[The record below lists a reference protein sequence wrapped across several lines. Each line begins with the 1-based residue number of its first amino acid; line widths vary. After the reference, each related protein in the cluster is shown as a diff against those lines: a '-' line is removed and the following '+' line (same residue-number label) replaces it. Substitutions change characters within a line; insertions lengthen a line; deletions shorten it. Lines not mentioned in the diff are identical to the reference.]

1 MRALSRILFFG
12 LCFSVF
18 VLKGFSQNQPTV
30 FIERMRQHEH
40 NILNAYL
47 EYQKLYYEDKSRVH
61 ELRAFEELLTVYI
74 NQVME
79 IYETLKLSQEKNEI
93 PRDIA
98 SRALVFKNLMFL
110 VKAPLNV
117 EYYEKACYEYYE
129 ALNLYEGTDSPPVV
143 YKDLP
148 QTIQSGTRT
157 YFRLIDLME
166 DKGSDLQ
173 NFGKVK
179 LTFRNFKVTANFD
192 PEMLELIK
200 IHNNPIS
207 IEHFTFDLAEARIK
221 KAFARVFQEAG
232 EVETYVALPQGTYV
246 LRLNSGI
253 KSDRTALSRFYVRPN
268 QEQHYVMEPLADW
281 IILYENPTSKRPDYY
296 KFSRNLKS
304 SDSTPVSP
312 AKLTNGR
319 SNGTSN
325 GKGKNKSLRETLE
338 TNHLNLVAEIVAE
351 YMPKFEVKFRFDLND
366 PEIKDNTIQIIAE
379 SIVKYVES
387 SAYYNKWS
395 NWTVSW
401 EISKKI
407 REILSPGSLVPIEL
421 VELIYTVLKEL

>member
-1 MRALSRILFFG
+1 MKALSRILFFS

-18 VLKGFSQNQPTV
+18 VLKGFSQNPPTV

-47 EYQKLYYEDKSRVH
+47 EYQKLYYEDKSRAH
-61 ELRAFEELLTVYI
+61 ELRAFEDLLTVYI

-79 IYETLKLSQEKNEI
+79 IYETLNLSERKNEI

-98 SRALVFKNLMFL
+98 SRALIFKNLMFL
-110 VKAPLNV
+110 EKAPLNV

-129 ALNLYEGTDSPPVV
+129 ALNLYEGTDSLPVV

-148 QTIQSGTRT
+148 QAVQTGART
-157 YFRLIDLME
+157 YFRLIDLLQ
-166 DKGSDLQ
+166 DKGRELN

-179 LTFRNFKVTANFD
+179 LAFRNFMVTANFD

-200 IHNNPIS
+200 IHNKPIS
-207 IEHFTFDLAEARIK
+207 IEHFTYDLAEARIK
-221 KAFARVFQEAG
+221 KAFARVFQEDG

-253 KSDRTALSRFYVRPN
+253 KSDHTALTRFYVRPN

-281 IILYENPTSKRPDYY
+281 VVLYENPTSKRPDYY
-296 KFSRNLKS
+296 KFSRNLKR
-304 SDSTPVSP
+304 SDSTSVSP
-312 AKLTNGR
+312 ARFANGH
-319 SNGTSN
+319 SNGISKD
-325 GKGKNKSLRETLE
+325 KGKNKSLQETLK
-338 TNHLNLVAEIVAE
+338 TNHLNLVAVIVAE

-366 PEIKDNTIQIIAE
+366 PEIKDNSIQIIAE

-401 EISKKI
+401 DIANKI
-407 REILSPGSLVPIEL
+407 GEILSPGSLVPIEL
-421 VELIYTVLKEL
+421 IELIYTVLKEL

>member
-1 MRALSRILFFG
+1 MRALSRILFFS
-12 LCFSVF
+12 LCFSIF
-18 VLKGFSQNQPTV
+18 VLKGFSQIQPSIL
-30 FIERMRQHEH
+30 IERMRQHEH

-47 EYQKLYYEDKSRVH
+47 EYQKLYYEDKSRAH

-79 IYETLKLSQEKNEI
+79 IYETLNLSERKNEI
-93 PRDIA
+93 PRDSA
-98 SRALVFKNLMFL
+98 SRALIFKNLMFL
-110 VKAPLNV
+110 EKAPLNV

-129 ALNLYEGTDSPPVV
+129 ALNLYEGTDTLPVV

-148 QTIQSGTRT
+148 QTIQTGARI
-157 YFRLIDLME
+157 YFRLIDLLE
-166 DKGSDLQ
+166 DKGSELQ

-179 LTFRNFKVTANFD
+179 LSFRNFMVTANFD

-207 IEHFTFDLAEARIK
+207 IEHFTYDLAEARIK
-221 KAFARVFQEAG
+221 KAFAQVFQEAG

-253 KSDRTALSRFYVRPN
+253 KSDYAALSRFYVRPN

-281 IILYENPTSKRPDYY
+281 IVLYENPTSKRPDYY
-296 KFSRNLKS
+296 KFNRNKKS
-304 SDSTPVSP
+304 TDSTSAPP
-312 AKLTNGR
+312 AKPTNGH
-319 SNGTSN
+319 SNGTSK
-325 GKGKNKSLRETLE
+325 GKGKNKSLQETLK
-338 TNHLNLVAEIVAE
+338 TNHLNLVSEIVAE
-351 YMPKFEVKFRFDLND
+351 YMPKFEIKLIFDLND
-366 PEIKDNTIQIIAE
+366 PEIKDNAIQIIAE

-387 SAYYNKWS
+387 KAYYNKWN

-401 EISKKI
+401 EISNKI
-407 REILSPGSLVPIEL
+407 REILSPGSMVPIEL

>member
-1 MRALSRILFFG
+1 MRPLSRILFVS

-18 VLKGFSQNQPTV
+18 VLKGFSQSQPTV

-47 EYQKLYYEDKSRVH
+47 EYQKLYYEDKSRIN

-79 IYETLKLSQEKNEI
+79 IYETLNLSERKNEI

-110 VKAPLNV
+110 EKAPLNV
-117 EYYEKACYEYYE
+117 EYYEKAWYEYYE
-129 ALNLYEGTDSPPVV
+129 ALNLYEGTDAPPVI

-148 QTIQSGTRT
+148 QTIQTGART
-157 YFRLIDLME
+157 YFRLIDLLE
-166 DKGSDLQ
+166 DKGKELN

-179 LTFRNFKVTANFD
+179 LTFRNFMVTANFD

-207 IEHFTFDLAEARIK
+207 IEHFTYDLAEARIK
-221 KAFARVFQEAG
+221 KAFARVFQETG
-232 EVETYVALPQGTYV
+232 EIQTYVALPQGTYV
-246 LRLNSGI
+246 LRLNSGV
-253 KSDRTALSRFYVRPN
+253 KSDHTALSRFYVRPN

-281 IILYENPTSKRPDYY
+281 IVLYEIPTSRRPDYY
-296 KFSRNLKS
+296 KFSRNKKTT
-304 SDSTPVSP
+304 DSTSGQ
-312 AKLTNGR
+312 AKLTNGY
-319 SNGTSN
+319 SNGSSK
-325 GKGKNKSLRETLE
+325 GKSKKNKSLQETLK
-338 TNHLNLVAEIVAE
+338 TNHLILVAEIVAE
-351 YMPKFEVKFRFDLND
+351 YMPKFEIKLIFDLND
-366 PEIKDNTIQIIAE
+366 PEIKDNAIQIIAE
-379 SIVKYVES
+379 SIVNYVES
-387 SAYYNKWS
+387 SAYYNKWN

-401 EISKKI
+401 EISNKI
-407 REILSPGSLVPIEL
+407 REILSPGSLVPIGL
-421 VELIYTVLKEL
+421 VELIYSVLKEL

>member
-1 MRALSRILFFG
+1 M
-12 LCFSVF
+12 
-18 VLKGFSQNQPTV
+18 
-30 FIERMRQHEH
+30 
-40 NILNAYL
+40 
-47 EYQKLYYEDKSRVH
+47 
-61 ELRAFEELLTVYI
+61 
-74 NQVME
+74 
-79 IYETLKLSQEKNEI
+79 
-93 PRDIA
+93 
-98 SRALVFKNLMFL
+98 
-110 VKAPLNV
+110 
-117 EYYEKACYEYYE
+117 
-129 ALNLYEGTDSPPVV
+129 
-143 YKDLP
+143 
-148 QTIQSGTRT
+148 
-157 YFRLIDLME
+157 
-166 DKGSDLQ
+166 
-173 NFGKVK
+173 
-179 LTFRNFKVTANFD
+179 
-192 PEMLELIK
+192 
-200 IHNNPIS
+200 
-207 IEHFTFDLAEARIK
+207 
-221 KAFARVFQEAG
+221 
-232 EVETYVALPQGTYV
+232 
-246 LRLNSGI
+246 
-253 KSDRTALSRFYVRPN
+253 
-268 QEQHYVMEPLADW
+268 MEPLADW